1 MKKYLDQPVV
11 YFFFVAL
18 VIFIWNELTNSDA
31 KKEFILTKQTQEFL
45 IGQNER
51 LLGRTITEEDK
62 SEIFNSYIQDEMLL
76 NMAYERGL
84 DRLDARIR
92 ESLIKNMR
100 AVLLSEEQ
108 DPNIDSLHYYLE
120 SRRNKYTIK
129 SAIDFETISI
139 FGDNEKDS
147 SRIDSMPFDLFA
159 AAYGDRYAHFV
170 FTLPVNQLSNPIRKG
185 EHLVQF
191 KVLKYYSDEQLGID
205 STSLL
210 ADYKYLKSQESLK
223 NTLDNYTKGYNV
235 IIE

>member
-1 MKKYLDQPVV
+1 MKKYLNQPIV
-11 YFFFVAL
+11 YFFIVA
-18 VIFIWNELTNSDA
+18 VIIFMWNDLSNNDG
-31 KKEFILTKQTQEFL
+31 KKEFKLTRQTQEFL

-51 LLGRTITEEDK
+51 LLGRPITEEEK
-62 SEIFNSYIQDEMLL
+62 NEIFNSFIQDEMLL

-100 AVLLSEEQ
+100 GVLLSEVQ
-108 DPNIDSLHYYLE
+108 DPDPDSLHSYLE
-120 SRRNKYTIK
+120 SRRNKYSIK

-139 FGDNEKDS
+139 FGDNEKDL

-159 AAYGDRYAHFV
+159 ASYGERYANFV
-170 FTLPVNQLSNPIRKG
+170 FTLPVDQLSKPIRRG

-191 KVLKYYSDEQLGID
+191 KVLKYYTDENQGID
-205 STSLL
+205 STSLF

-223 NTLDNYTKGYNV
+223 KTLETYTNTYDIV
-235 IIE
+235 IE